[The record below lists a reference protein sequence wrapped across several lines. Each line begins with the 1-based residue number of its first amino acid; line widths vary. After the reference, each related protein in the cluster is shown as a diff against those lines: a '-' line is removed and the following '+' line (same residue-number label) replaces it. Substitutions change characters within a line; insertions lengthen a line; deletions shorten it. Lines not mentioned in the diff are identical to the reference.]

1 MQSPRFPPD
10 EPHRLKALQ
19 DLELLDT
26 PPEDRFDRVTRIA
39 QHLFQVPIVLVSLV
53 DADRQWFKS
62 RQGLDA
68 PETPRDISFC
78 GHAILGE
85 EVFVVPDATA
95 DARFQDNPLVC
106 GAPDIRFYAGAPLH
120 APSGARVGTL
130 CLIDRVPRTL
140 SPMQASALRDLADC
154 VEGELERTQL
164 LYRASRERPL
174 AMVVQHTTHG
184 VCIAD
189 AQGYVEWVNPGFEK
203 ITGYTL
209 AEVLGRKPGA
219 LLQGPDTDPAT
230 IAYMRSRLREGQAF
244 RVEVLNRHKDG
255 HPYWS
260 DLSVQP
266 VRNDAGTITNF
277 IALKHDATDRK
288 DAEARITAAEQQLRA
303 VVESVVDGII
313 TIDEHGTIQ
322 SANAAAMGMFG
333 YALDELVG
341 RNVKLLMPEPYHSA
355 HDGYL
360 KNFLTTRQRKVIGI
374 GREVVGQ
381 RKNGETF
388 PLDLAVSELV
398 LNGRRI
404 FTGLTRD
411 ITERKRL
418 ERMKSEFISTVS
430 HELRTPLTAI
440 RGALNLVLKKDAA
453 ALTEKARHMI
463 EMAERNSERLT
474 FLINDI
480 LDLEKIEGGKLSFDF
495 GATDLAALTARA
507 MEDNEGYARKHGV
520 TLILLAVDQPAL
532 VKADPHRLLQ
542 VFANFISNAVKFSP
556 PEGVV
561 EVSLESQPGRFKV
574 TVRDHGPGIPAH
586 FRDRIFQRFAQ
597 ADSSDSREKG
607 GTGLGLSIS
616 KAIVERHFG
625 RIGFGDAPGGGTL
638 FHFDLPA
645 LVEVVE
651 AKEAG
656 GVRVLIC
663 EDDAD
668 WSRVLRDMVQE
679 AGLVADQAATARAAR
694 ELLARH
700 SYQLLLLD
708 LTLPDENG
716 LELLADLRN
725 HPATAHLPVL
735 VVSGSAHEGQATT
748 PGNPLAVA
756 DWLQKPVDQAR
767 LARALQSVLPQG
779 PRPRVLHV
787 EDDPDLVELVGSLV
801 GDDAEYQAVG
811 TCQEGRTRLATQ
823 PWDLLLLDISL
834 PDGSGL
840 DLLAEV
846 PSHCQVVIFS
856 AHPPDRQVSSQVVAS
871 LTKSVGTNDQLLET
885 VRLALRQGRSRT

>member
-1 MQSPRFPPD
+1 MQTPLFPPD
-10 EPHRLKALQ
+10 EPQRLQALQ
-19 DLELLDT
+19 DLEILDT
-26 PPEDRFDRVTRIA
+26 PPEARFDRVTRIA
-39 QHLFQVPIVLVSLV
+39 QQLFQVPIALVSLV

-85 EVFVVPDATA
+85 GVFVVPNATT
-95 DARFQDNPLVC
+95 DERFQDNPLVC
-106 GAPDIRFYAGAPLH
+106 GGPDIRFYAGAPLH
-120 APSGARVGTL
+120 GPTGARVGTL

-140 SPMQASALRDLADC
+140 SPEQLASLRDLADC

-164 LYRASRERPL
+164 LFRAARERPL

-184 VCIAD
+184 VCISD
-189 AQGYVEWVNPGFEK
+189 AQGFVEWVNPGFEK
-203 ITGYTL
+203 ITGYSQ
-209 AEVLGRKPGA
+209 AEVVGRRPGA

-230 IAYMRSRLREGQAF
+230 ISYMRSRLEEGAPF
-244 RVEVLNRHKDG
+244 RVEVLNYHKDG
-255 HPYWS
+255 HAYWS

-266 VRNDAGTITNF
+266 VRDDSGTITNF

-288 DAEARITAAEQQLRA
+288 HTEARITAAEQQLRG
-303 VVESVVDGII
+303 VLESVVDGII

-322 SANAAAMGMFG
+322 TANAAAIRIFG
-333 YALDELVG
+333 YSLEELVG
-341 RNVKLLMPEPYHSA
+341 SNVKLLMPEPYHSA

-360 KNFLTTRQRKVIGI
+360 RNFLTTGERKIIGI

-388 PLDLAVSELV
+388 PLELAVSELV

-418 ERMKSEFISTVS
+418 ERMKTEFISTVS

-440 RGALNLVLKKDAA
+440 RGALNLVLKKESAT
-453 ALTEKARHMI
+453 LTDKARHMI

-495 GATDLAALTARA
+495 GATDLAALAARA
-507 MEDNEGYARKHGV
+507 IEDNEGYARKHGV
-520 TLILLAVDQPAL
+520 NLTLASLDHPAL

-542 VFANFISNAVKFSP
+542 VFANLISNAVKFSP
-556 PEGVV
+556 PDGVV
-561 EVSLESQPGRFKV
+561 EVSLVAQQGRYKV
-574 TVRDHGPGIPAH
+574 SVRDHGAGIPAH

-597 ADSSDSREKG
+597 ADSSDSRDKG
-607 GTGLGLSIS
+607 GTGLGLSIT

-625 RIGFGDAPGGGTL
+625 RVGFTDAPGGGTI

-645 LVEVVE
+645 LVELVE
-651 AKEAG
+651 AEETG
-656 GVRVLIC
+656 GARVLIC

-668 WSRVLRDMVQE
+668 WSRVLQRMVRD
-679 AGLVADQAATARAAR
+679 AGLVADLAATARAAR
-694 ELLARH
+694 ELLSRRT
-700 SYQLLLLD
+700 YQLMLLD

-716 LELLADLRN
+716 LDLLADLRKR
-725 HPATAHLPVL
+725 PDTEHLPVL
-735 VVSGSAHEGQATT
+735 VVSGSAHEGKATT

-767 LARALQSVLPQG
+767 LARALRSVLPAG
-779 PRPRVLHV
+779 LRPRVLHV
-787 EDDPDLVELVGSLV
+787 EDDPDLVQLVRSLV
-801 GDDAEYQAVG
+801 GDAVDYQAVG
-811 TCQEGRTRLATQ
+811 TCQEARDRLAAQ
-823 PWDLLLLDISL
+823 KWDLLLLDISL

-846 PSHCQVVIFS
+846 PGHCRVVIFS
-856 AHPPDRQVSSQVVAS
+856 AHPPDRLVSSQVVAS
-871 LTKSVGTNDQLLET
+871 LTKSVSSNDQLLET
-885 VRLALRQGRSRT
+885 VRLAIRQGRTSP